1 MQMQTVP
8 TSLIGASLGEA
19 HKWVREQ
26 MVLSNP
32 GKPMADYT
40 LTNQDGKAV
49 SLSDLTKG
57 RTSHVTIVGAG
68 STVRKNPAHPAEIAG
83 FMEIPKPMHR
93 NRLSALTQ
101 DDITPALYNAM
112 VNEFGLFGATQTLS
126 ILLTRPVSP
135 SLHHTQKTTNLIRAR
150 KGESLLPLHRYLPAR
165 QEKKKQQNQERR
177 DRNRNS
183 RGRRTNPRPNP
194 TPAEATNAAVALGL
208 GATVPQAAARLGRAG
223 GLNLS
228 LDKTTQDIRREVD
241 RMLDNAEDAF
251 QGGEAGAL
259 VSVANRMSIKYENS
273 EEIFRNFAQ
282 NVLSPY
288 LITSTANTNA
298 LKYINE
304 YILPAM
310 RDIVGSSDKKR
321 RKLDT
326 QYRYIVNKLATDP
339 KDFYMG
345 TELALIAHP
354 GFLFP
359 RAGLALMPV
368 PENTRSMAFRA
379 FQQAGTPPTYDPNTG
394 FIATI
399 APSDR
404 SGVAYLNQNTF
415 QQINSETFAQ
425 GRNINRV
432 SQVIDSLIN
441 VIERYG
447 ETDSTGFNVLKRD
460 TQSMARMAG
469 NELYERI
476 AGMPA
481 FYFTD
486 LPGIRPIPTNWPQQL
501 ILAMMETLAKN
512 RDRIT
517 GLGGGPFDAEEF
529 LTPSGINLVTG
540 SRFGDFENYA
550 TWLAEYLRLRAVAA
564 ADANHVNSD
573 ASPPADEENPAAER
587 LFSSLAQMARANNID
602 ITTNTIAGAP
612 ITPLTPAG
620 ADSNAV
626 DDNNLPLLNAF
637 AGDPMALVMWGP
649 IAGGAQV
656 ARGAY
661 PSFADFLDNVVTQNL
676 NTAGSP
682 GPVNGA
688 QAKPGCTVNF
698 STLLISPEFEAFTN
712 IVSQDM
718 MQLEP
723 ITAQRTSASPSVYE
737 IMVDTVELSMRKYNY
752 NPSKDDIYFS
762 TILLYYSLREMGLDA
777 EVNSFMDRVAARV
790 QEARNASLNRF
801 RNDIAARY
809 GAPAPGGGAIN
820 LQDLNNYLAL
830 VYAYEA
836 FNDPTSDAF
845 RALTGV
851 RVNPA
856 PVVTD
861 TNVKNIRESLK
872 KSIQEFEEAL
882 KRTGKDTNAKEVVE
896 AMRNLVLPSLIS
908 QMNSDPKSIIT
919 YAGKLAEPS
928 AKLIEAVNDL
938 FGECE
943 AAVNE
948 HINALSMLAR
958 DMTGAPKRGATP
970 ADDVIESLTML
981 KGTTSKL
988 SLLDRTA
995 TAMDD
1000 MVKFLPDSTT
1010 TAEKAYITSMK
1021 DFMTIIGD
1029 NIQFNNERIEVLVKG
1044 INKNKTDFEVG
1055 PDDTQI
1061 RPFPILS
1068 TLLDELNEMRQVVAA
1083 LDTSVDVFDDYSTR
1097 DAEATVKYSNF
1108 ASSSTTD
1115 LGDTLSNTKRMLVD
1129 AYSVTLEAMEF
1140 HGLGRA
1146 DAKKVLLGHV
1156 SGKTNIPIM
1165 DQSNGTR
1172 QPNPFDSFVRGA
1184 NSNVLVQALHKS
1196 ADLEIVGL
1204 APGPKLKEFQ
1214 ALFEVAPRYGEVLL
1228 DFFSEI
1234 YDDVGFAKAPIFE
1247 AKRDRVIKAQVDA
1260 LYKKYQQRSK
1270 LGQAQ
1275 KLLKADTFALL
1286 KATGSGIKAT
1296 FSGLGTAT
1304 GATVG
1309 AFGGAAAAIAP
1320 SAMTAAAGLT
1330 MGAGQAIGGAAQA
1343 AGGIASTAGGAVL
1356 GTGAQLGGALA
1367 GTGAALGGAA
1377 LGTGA
1382 ALGGAALGTGLAAGG
1397 TALGTGAATGGAAI
1411 GAGSALAGEAIRAG
1425 GIAAG
1430 AAIGAGGEA
1439 LGAGIGRGGA
1449 ALGIGLEKAG
1459 AAIATGLLFSGEAIK
1474 AGALAG
1480 SAAAAAGIGKGITIL
1495 GFSSALA
1502 LNAASTTYMLMKTR
1516 RQVKEEARTSPQAV
1530 QAQIDLIEASRR
1542 NKEAKLI
1549 EKETDRRVAITRK
1562 EEQALQMEVNML
1574 DLGARRLRL
1583 LQIQA
1588 KAEANAAR
1596 SDAEAAEARRV
1607 EAELNVIEERLELEA
1622 QRYADEYDRERR
1634 AFEREQARLD
1644 REEARVLEQQGR
1656 EAARALRVQRMQ
1668 DLEVSLRALETDRKS
1683 FLSGANGETAAL
1695 KNKKPMKGEF
1705 AAVWAQYPGQKV
1717 SERLVAFD
1725 NDIAS
1730 VRNNLK
1736 KLKGGR

>member
-1 MQMQTVP
+1 
-8 TSLIGASLGEA
+8 
-19 HKWVREQ
+19 
-26 MVLSNP
+26 
-32 GKPMADYT
+32 MADYT
-40 LTNQDGKAV
+40 LKNQDGKAI

-57 RTSHVTIVGAG
+57 RASHVTIVGAG

-101 DDITPALYNAM
+101 EDITPALYNAM

-150 KGESLLPLHRYLPAR
+150 KGESLLPLHRYLPER
-165 QEKKKQQNQERR
+165 KQQRRQQNQERR

-251 QGGEAGAL
+251 RGGEAGAL

-310 RDIVGSSDKKR
+310 RNIVGSSDKKR

-460 TQSMARMAG
+460 TQSMARLAG

-476 AGMPA
+476 AGMPV

-512 RDRIT
+512 RERIT

-529 LTPSGINLVTG
+529 LTPSGINLSAG
-540 SRFGDFENYA
+540 SAFGDFDNYND
-550 TWLAEYLRLRAVAA
+550 WDAEFTRLQGFG
-564 ADANHVNSD
+564 
-573 ASPPADEENPAAER
+573 PADLDPGGAENAAAER
-587 LFSSLAQMARANNID
+587 LLTSLMTMARANATPLVID
-602 ITTNTIAGAP
+602 IFGVETAPIGLVGAAAIDVLVNEDAVAMAGTNNTPQGSLIVWNTPAPAGAP
-612 ITPLTPAG
+612 LPRPISPYRNFAEYLQNVITQ
-620 ADSNAV
+620 SVNA
-626 DDNNLPLLNAF
+626 
-637 AGDPMALVMWGP
+637 M
-649 IAGGAQV
+649 
-656 ARGAY
+656 
-661 PSFADFLDNVVTQNL
+661 
-676 NTAGSP
+676 
-682 GPVNGA
+682 GPVVGA
-688 QAKPGCTVNF
+688 NSTVGFTVPF
-698 STLLISPEFEAFTN
+698 STLILSPQFQNFVLNAAT
-712 IVSQDM
+712 DM
-718 MQLEP
+718 VQIEP
-723 ITAQRTSASPSVYE
+723 ITAQAREGDSPSVYE

-790 QEARNASLNRF
+790 EEARNASLNRF

-830 VYAYEA
+830 RYAYEA

-882 KRTGKDTNAKEVVE
+882 KRTGNDTNAKEVVE

-943 AAVNE
+943 AAVKE

-958 DMTGAPKRGATP
+958 DMTGAPTRGATP

-1029 NIQFNNERIEVLVKG
+1029 NIQFNNERIEDLVKG

-1055 PDDTQI
+1055 PDATQI

-1097 DAEATVKYSNF
+1097 DAEAAVKYSNF
-1108 ASSSTTD
+1108 ASSSTTG

-1146 DAKKVLLGHV
+1146 EAEAVLDGHV
-1156 SGKTNIPIM
+1156 SGKADIPIM
-1165 DQSNGTR
+1165 DQSTGVM

-1196 ADLEIVGL
+1196 TDLEIAAL

-1234 YDDVGFAKAPIFE
+1234 YDDVGFANAPIFI
-1247 AKRDRVIKAQVDA
+1247 AKRDRLIKAQVDA
-1260 LYKKYQQRSK
+1260 LYKKYQRRSK

-1309 AFGGAAAAIAP
+1309 AFGGAAV
-1320 SAMTAAAGLT
+1320 
-1330 MGAGQAIGGAAQA
+1330 GGATQAFPAVRDLTIAGTQAATGAALA
-1343 AGGIASTAGGAVL
+1343 AGGVIEAAGGAVL
-1356 GTGAQLGGALA
+1356 GSGQVLGQAMIGAGAGAGVAARDFLIGAGYAAGGFTKGTLKAAGGAA
-1367 GTGAALGGAA
+1367 AALGGFL
-1377 LGTGA
+1377 LGTGITIFGVA
-1382 ALGGAALGTGLAAGG
+1382 A
-1397 TALGTGAATGGAAI
+1397 
-1411 GAGSALAGEAIRAG
+1411 S
-1425 GIAAG
+1425 
-1430 AAIGAGGEA
+1430 
-1439 LGAGIGRGGA
+1439 
-1449 ALGIGLEKAG
+1449 LGI
-1459 AAIATGLLFSGEAIK
+1459 
-1474 AGALAG
+1474 
-1480 SAAAAAGIGKGITIL
+1480 SAAAAT
-1495 GFSSALA
+1495 AL
-1502 LNAASTTYMLMKTR
+1502 YFKKR
-1516 RQVKEEARTSPQAV
+1516 REIYKLIRDDPVFV
-1530 QAQIDLIEASRR
+1530 QNQIDMATA
-1542 NKEAKLI
+1542 KQQAKLS
-1549 EKETDRRVAITRK
+1549 EMNLAQSERERR
-1562 EEQALQMEVNML
+1562 ALKLEADL
-1574 DLGARRLRL
+1574 LSLGARRLRL
-1583 LQIQA
+1583 LQT
-1588 KAEANAAR
+1588 
-1596 SDAEAAEARRV
+1596 AAEAEQMKNEAAAASA
-1607 EAELNVIEERLELEA
+1607 EAELDLLETEIAAKALRMKEA
-1622 QRYADEYDRERR
+1622 QIIRSDEI
-1634 AFEREQARLD
+1634 EQARLD
-1644 REEARVLEQQGR
+1644 SEEAIMLGEQSRRFDAMERRVEIEELTTDLKNLEK
-1656 EAARALRVQRMQ
+1656 
-1668 DLEVSLRALETDRKS
+1668 DRRS
-1683 FLSGANGETAAL
+1683 FLSGLSSPTPEGAL
-1695 KNKKPMKGEF
+1695 KDRKQMKGEF
-1705 AAVWAQYPGQKV
+1705 ATRWASYQGQRV
-1717 SERLVAFD
+1717 SERFTEFE
-1725 NDIAS
+1725 NDIAQT
-1730 VRNNLK
+1730 RQRIKELK
-1736 KLKGGR
+1736 QRRR

>member
-1 MQMQTVP
+1 
-8 TSLIGASLGEA
+8 
-19 HKWVREQ
+19 
-26 MVLSNP
+26 
-32 GKPMADYT
+32 MADYT
-40 LTNQDGKAV
+40 LKNQDGKAI

-57 RTSHVTIVGAG
+57 RASHVTIVGAG

-83 FMEIPKPMHR
+83 FMEVPKPMHR
-93 NRLSALTQ
+93 SRLSALTQ

-150 KGESLLPLHRYLPAR
+150 KGESLLPLHRYLPQR
-165 QEKKKQQNQERR
+165 KQERKQQNQERR

-183 RGRRTNPRPNP
+183 RGRGGGRPRPNP

-208 GATVPQAAARLGRAG
+208 GATVPQSAARLGRAG

-251 QGGEAGAL
+251 RGGEAGAL

-310 RDIVGSSDKKR
+310 RNIVGSSDKKR
-321 RKLDT
+321 RKLDS

-394 FIATI
+394 FIATS

-460 TQSMARMAG
+460 TQSMARLAG

-476 AGMPA
+476 AGMPV

-512 RDRIT
+512 RERIT
-517 GLGGGPFDAEEF
+517 GLGGGPFNAEEF
-529 LTPSGINLVTG
+529 LTPSGINLSAG
-540 SRFGDFENYA
+540 SAFGDFDNFNAWDAEFTRLQGFGPADLDPGGAEN
-550 TWLAEYLRLRAVAA
+550 AA
-564 ADANHVNSD
+564 A
-573 ASPPADEENPAAER
+573 ET
-587 LFSSLAQMARANNID
+587 LLTSLMTMARANATPLVVDNFGVPTAPIGLVGAAAVAPLVNED
-602 ITTNTIAGAP
+602 PGAMAGTNNTPQGSLIVWNTPAPAGAP
-612 ITPLTPAG
+612 LPRPISPYRNFAEYLQNVITQ
-620 ADSNAV
+620 SVNA
-626 DDNNLPLLNAF
+626 
-637 AGDPMALVMWGP
+637 
-649 IAGGAQV
+649 Q
-656 ARGAY
+656 
-661 PSFADFLDNVVTQNL
+661 
-676 NTAGSP
+676 
-682 GPVNGA
+682 GPVVGA
-688 QAKPGCTVNF
+688 NSTVGFTVPF
-698 STLLISPEFEAFTN
+698 STLILSPQFQTFVVNAAT
-712 IVSQDM
+712 DM
-718 MQLEP
+718 VQIEP
-723 ITAQRTSASPSVYE
+723 ITAQSTSTSPSVYE

-790 QEARNASLNRF
+790 EQARNASMNRL
-801 RNDIAARY
+801 RNDLAERY

-830 VYAYEA
+830 RYAYEA

-845 RALTGV
+845 LALTGV

-861 TNVKNIRESLK
+861 KNVKNIRESLK

-882 KRTGKDTNAKEVVE
+882 KRTGNDTNAKEVVE

-928 AKLIEAVNDL
+928 AKLIEAVNNL

-943 AAVNE
+943 AAVKE

-958 DMTGAPKRGATP
+958 DMTGAPTRGATP

-988 SLLDRTA
+988 NLLDRTA

-1029 NIQFNNERIEVLVKG
+1029 NIQFNNERIEDLVKG
-1044 INKNKTDFEVG
+1044 INNNKADFEVG
-1055 PDDTQI
+1055 PNATQI
-1061 RPFPILS
+1061 RPYPILS

-1083 LDTSVDVFDDYSTR
+1083 IDTSVDVFDDYSTR
-1097 DAEATVKYSNF
+1097 DAEAPVKYSNF
-1108 ASSSTTD
+1108 ASSSTTA

-1129 AYSVTLEAMEF
+1129 AYSITLEAMVF

-1146 DAKKVLLGHV
+1146 DAEAVLDGHV
-1156 SGKTNIPIM
+1156 SGKADIPIM
-1165 DQSNGTR
+1165 DQSTGIMK
-1172 QPNPFDSFVRGA
+1172 PNPFDSFVRGA

-1196 ADLEIVGL
+1196 TDLEIVAL

-1234 YDDVGFAKAPIFE
+1234 YDDVGFANAPIFN
-1247 AKRDRVIKAQVDA
+1247 AKRDRLIKAQVDA
-1260 LYKKYQQRSK
+1260 LYKKYQRRSK

-1309 AFGGAAAAIAP
+1309 AFGGAAAAITP

-1356 GTGAQLGGALA
+1356 GS
-1367 GTGAALGGAA
+1367 GAALGGTLLGTGVGLGKGGYKAIKGGLIA
-1377 LGTGA
+1377 LGT
-1382 ALGGAALGTGLAAGG
+1382 ALSD
-1397 TALGTGAATGGAAI
+1397 AAI
-1411 GAGSALAGEAIRAG
+1411 
-1425 GIAAG
+1425 
-1430 AAIGAGGEA
+1430 
-1439 LGAGIGRGGA
+1439 
-1449 ALGIGLEKAG
+1449 
-1459 AAIATGLLFSGEAIK
+1459 
-1474 AGALAG
+1474 
-1480 SAAAAAGIGKGITIL
+1480 
-1495 GFSSALA
+1495 
-1502 LNAASTTYMLMKTR
+1502 NAASIAGSLGISAVAATDLYFRKR
-1516 RQVKEEARTSPQAV
+1516 RALKEKVLNDPDFGQNAIDIAV
-1530 QAQIDLIEASRR
+1530 AKQQ
-1542 NKEAKLI
+1542 AKLDKLNLAQS
-1549 EKETDRRVAITRK
+1549 ERERRG
-1562 EEQALQMEVNML
+1562 LQLEADL
-1574 DLGARRLRL
+1574 LFLGARRMKL
-1583 LQIQA
+1583 IQQ
-1588 KAEANAAR
+1588 
-1596 SDAEAAEARRV
+1596 AAEAEQRANEAALAAA
-1607 EAELNVIEERLELEA
+1607 EAELTNTEVEIAQLALTMQAEGMLREEEA
-1622 QRYADEYDRERR
+1622 AQR
-1634 AFEREQARLD
+1634 AFEREQGRLD
-1644 REEARVLEQQGR
+1644 REEERVMAEQERQ
-1656 EAARALRVQRMQ
+1656 AAR
-1668 DLEVSLRALETDRKS
+1668 SLRADTVADLQIDLKALNRKKIS
-1683 FLSGANGETAAL
+1683 FENDHFGKNLKQTLTPEMRRKYGGGTRQTAANRL
-1695 KNKKPMKGEF
+1695 QELENEIATKKQEI
-1705 AAVWAQYPGQKV
+1705 
-1717 SERLVAFD
+1717 R
-1725 NDIAS
+1725 
-1730 VRNNLK
+1730 
-1736 KLKGGR
+1736 KLQGRP

>member
-1 MQMQTVP
+1 MQMQIVP
-8 TSLIGASLGEA
+8 SSLIGASLGEA

-26 MVLSNP
+26 MVFSNP

-40 LTNQDGKAV
+40 LKNQDGKAI

-57 RTSHVTIVGAG
+57 RASHVTIVGAG
-68 STVRKNPAHPAEIAG
+68 STTRKNPASPGELAG

-93 NRLSALTQ
+93 NRLTALTQ

-112 VNEFGLFGATQTLS
+112 VNEYGLFGATQTLS

-150 KGESLLPLHRYLPAR
+150 KGESLLPLHRYLPQR
-165 QEKKKQQNQERR
+165 KQERKQQNKERR

-183 RGRRTNPRPNP
+183 RGRGGGGGRPRPNP
-194 TPAEATNAAVALGL
+194 TPGEATNAAVALGL
-208 GATVPQAAARLGRAG
+208 GATVPQAAARMGRAG

-241 RMLDNAEDAF
+241 RMLDSAEDAF
-251 QGGEAGAL
+251 QAGEAGAL

-310 RDIVGSSDKKR
+310 RNIVGNSDKKR
-321 RKLDT
+321 RKLDS

-368 PENTRSMAFRA
+368 PENTRDMAFRA

-394 FIATI
+394 FIATVG
-399 APSDR
+399 PSDR
-404 SGVAYLNQNTF
+404 VGVAYLNQNTF
-415 QQINSETFAQ
+415 EQINSETFAQ

-517 GLGGGPFDAEEF
+517 GLGGGPFDANEF
-529 LTPSGINLVTG
+529 LTPSGINLSAG
-540 SRFGDFENYA
+540 SAFGDFDNFNAWDAEFTRLQGFAPADLDPGGAEN
-550 TWLAEYLRLRAVAA
+550 AA
-564 ADANHVNSD
+564 A
-573 ASPPADEENPAAER
+573 ET
-587 LFSSLAQMARANNID
+587 LLTSLMTMARANATPLVID
-602 ITTNTIAGAP
+602 IFGVETAPIGLAGAAAVDALVNEDAVAMGTTNNTPAGSLIVWNTPAPAGAP
-612 ITPLTPAG
+612 VPRPISPYRNFAEYLQNVITQSVNALAPVVG
-620 ADSNAV
+620 ANS
-626 DDNNLPLLNAF
+626 
-637 AGDPMALVMWGP
+637 
-649 IAGGAQV
+649 
-656 ARGAY
+656 
-661 PSFADFLDNVVTQNL
+661 
-676 NTAGSP
+676 
-682 GPVNGA
+682 
-688 QAKPGCTVNF
+688 TVGFTVPF
-698 STLLISPEFEAFTN
+698 STLILSPQFQAFVLNAAT
-712 IVSQDM
+712 DM
-718 MQLEP
+718 VQIEP

-737 IMVDTVELSMRKYNY
+737 IMVDSVELSMRKYNY

-777 EVNSFMDRVAARV
+777 EVTGFMDRLVARV
-790 QEARNASLNRF
+790 EEARNASLNRF

-861 TNVKNIRESLK
+861 ANVKNIRESLK

-896 AMRNLVLPSLIS
+896 AMRTLVLPSLIS
-908 QMNSDPKSIIT
+908 QMNSDPQSIIT

-943 AAVNE
+943 VAVKE
-948 HINALSMLAR
+948 HITALSKLAR
-958 DMTGAPKRGATP
+958 DMTGAAPRGATP

-981 KGTTSKL
+981 RGTSSKL
-988 SLLDRTA
+988 EVLDRTT

-1000 MVKFLPDSTT
+1000 MVKFLPKSVTR
-1010 TAEKAYITSMK
+1010 AEKAYINSMK
-1021 DFMTIIGD
+1021 DFMTIIAD
-1029 NIQFNNERIEVLVKG
+1029 DLQFNNERVEDLVKG
-1044 INKNKTDFEVG
+1044 INDNKADFSLG
-1055 PDDTQI
+1055 PNATAI
-1061 RPFPILS
+1061 RPYPILS
-1068 TLLDELNEMRQVVAA
+1068 TLLDELSEMRQVVDAI
-1083 LDTSVDVFDDYSTR
+1083 DTSIDVFDEYSTR
-1097 DAEATVKYSNF
+1097 DAEAAVKYSNF
-1108 ASSSTTD
+1108 SSSSVTV
-1115 LGDTLSNTKRMLVD
+1115 LGDTLSNSKNKLVD
-1129 AYSVTLEAMEF
+1129 AYALTLEAMDF
-1140 HGLGRA
+1140 HGLSRA
-1146 DAKKVLLGHV
+1146 TVEAKLDSFVG
-1156 SGKTNIPIM
+1156 GKADIPVM
-1165 DQSNGTR
+1165 DQSTGIMA
-1172 QPNPFDSFVRGA
+1172 PNPFDSFVRGA

-1196 ADLEIVGL
+1196 TDLEIVGL
-1204 APGPKLKEFQ
+1204 SPGAKLREFR
-1214 ALFEVAPRYGEVLL
+1214 ALFETPPRYGEALL
-1228 DFFSEI
+1228 DFFSDI
-1234 YDDVGFAKAPIFE
+1234 YDDIGFATGPTFN
-1247 AKRDRVIKAQVDA
+1247 AKVERLIQAQVDA
-1260 LYKKYQQRSK
+1260 LYKKYQRRSK

-1286 KATGSGIKAT
+1286 DATGRGVKAT
-1296 FSGLGTAT
+1296 FKGLGTAA
-1304 GATVG
+1304 GATFGV
-1309 AFGGAAAAIAP
+1309 AATAVPAAMSAAGGA
-1320 SAMTAAAGLT
+1320 TL
-1330 MGAGQAIGGAAQA
+1330 GAGRALGGAAQA
-1343 AGGIASTAGGAVL
+1343 AGGIAATAGGAVL
-1356 GTGAQLGGALA
+1356 GSGTALGGTLA

-1377 LGTGA
+1377 LGTGLTA
-1382 ALGGAALGTGLAAGG
+1382 GGAALGAGAATGGALLASGG
-1397 TALGTGAATGGAAI
+1397 TALGTGAALGGGLV
-1411 GAGSALAGEAIRAG
+1411 GAGTALAGEAIRAG

-1449 ALGIGLEKAG
+1449 ALGVGLEKAG
-1459 AAIATGLLFSGEAIK
+1459 AAIASGLLFSGEAIR

-1480 SAAAAAGIGKGITIL
+1480 SAAAAAGIGRGITIL

-1502 LNAASTTYMLMKTR
+1502 LNAASTAYMLMKTR

-1530 QAQIDLIEASRR
+1530 QAQIDLIEAARR

-1596 SDAEAAEARRV
+1596 SDAEAAEARRA

-1622 QRYADEYDRERR
+1622 QRYANEYDRERR

-1668 DLEVSLRALETDRKS
+1668 DLEVSLRALETDRRS
-1683 FLSGANGETAAL
+1683 FLSGANGESAAL

-1730 VRNNLK
+1730 VRSNLK

>member
-1 MQMQTVP
+1 MQMQIVP
-8 TSLIGASLGEA
+8 SSLIGASLGEA

-26 MVLSNP
+26 MVFSNP

-40 LTNQDGKAV
+40 LKNQDGKAI

-57 RTSHVTIVGAG
+57 RASHVTIVGAG
-68 STVRKNPAHPAEIAG
+68 STTRRNPASPGELAG

-93 NRLSALTQ
+93 NRLTALTQ

-112 VNEFGLFGATQTLS
+112 VNEYGLFGATQTLS

-150 KGESLLPLHRYLPAR
+150 KGESLLPLHRYLPQR
-165 QEKKKQQNQERR
+165 KQERKQQNKERR

-183 RGRRTNPRPNP
+183 RNRGGGGGRPKPNP
-194 TPAEATNAAVALGL
+194 TPGEATNAAVALGL
-208 GATVPQAAARLGRAG
+208 GATVPQAAARMGRAG

-251 QGGEAGAL
+251 QDGEAGAL

-310 RDIVGSSDKKR
+310 RNIVGNSDKKR

-368 PENTRSMAFRA
+368 PENTRDMAFRA

-394 FIATI
+394 FIATVG
-399 APSDR
+399 PSDR
-404 SGVAYLNQNTF
+404 VGVAYLNQNTF
-415 QQINSETFAQ
+415 EQINSETFAQ

-540 SRFGDFENYA
+540 TRFGDFENYA
-550 TWLAEYLRLRAVAA
+550 TWLAEYLRLRAVAL
-564 ADANHVNSD
+564 ANPDHVNSD

-602 ITTNTIAGAP
+602 ITTNTIAGVP

-620 ADSNAV
+620 VDSNAV
-626 DDNNLPLLNAF
+626 NANDLPLLTAF
-637 AGDPMALVMWGP
+637 AGNPMALVMWGP

-688 QAKPGCTVNF
+688 GLAEPGCTVNF
-698 STLLISPEFEAFTN
+698 STLLTSGEFEAFTN

-777 EVNSFMDRVAARV
+777 EVTGFMDRVVARV
-790 QEARNASLNRF
+790 EEARNASLNRF

-861 TNVKNIRESLK
+861 ANVKNIRESLK

-896 AMRNLVLPSLIS
+896 AMRTLVLPSLIS
-908 QMNSDPKSIIT
+908 QMNSDPQSIIT

-943 AAVNE
+943 VAVKE
-948 HINALSMLAR
+948 HITALSKLAR
-958 DMTGAPKRGATP
+958 DMTGAAPRGATP

-981 KGTTSKL
+981 RGTSSKL
-988 SLLDRTA
+988 EVLDRTT

-1000 MVKFLPDSTT
+1000 MVKFLP
-1010 TAEKAYITSMK
+1010 K
-1021 DFMTIIGD
+1021 
-1029 NIQFNNERIEVLVKG
+1029 
-1044 INKNKTDFEVG
+1044 
-1055 PDDTQI
+1055 
-1061 RPFPILS
+1061 
-1068 TLLDELNEMRQVVAA
+1068 
-1083 LDTSVDVFDDYSTR
+1083 
-1097 DAEATVKYSNF
+1097 
-1108 ASSSTTD
+1108 
-1115 LGDTLSNTKRMLVD
+1115 
-1129 AYSVTLEAMEF
+1129 SVT
-1140 HGLGRA
+1140 R
-1146 DAKKVLLGHV
+1146 
-1156 SGKTNIPIM
+1156 
-1165 DQSNGTR
+1165 
-1172 QPNPFDSFVRGA
+1172 
-1184 NSNVLVQALHKS
+1184 
-1196 ADLEIVGL
+1196 
-1204 APGPKLKEFQ
+1204 
-1214 ALFEVAPRYGEVLL
+1214 
-1228 DFFSEI
+1228 
-1234 YDDVGFAKAPIFE
+1234 
-1247 AKRDRVIKAQVDA
+1247 AKRP
-1260 LYKKYQQRSK
+1260 
-1270 LGQAQ
+1270 
-1275 KLLKADTFALL
+1275 T
-1286 KATGSGIKAT
+1286 
-1296 FSGLGTAT
+1296 
-1304 GATVG
+1304 
-1309 AFGGAAAAIAP
+1309 
-1320 SAMTAAAGLT
+1320 LT
-1330 MGAGQAIGGAAQA
+1330 Q
-1343 AGGIASTAGGAVL
+1343 
-1356 GTGAQLGGALA
+1356 
-1367 GTGAALGGAA
+1367 
-1377 LGTGA
+1377 
-1382 ALGGAALGTGLAAGG
+1382 
-1397 TALGTGAATGGAAI
+1397 
-1411 GAGSALAGEAIRAG
+1411 
-1425 GIAAG
+1425 
-1430 AAIGAGGEA
+1430 
-1439 LGAGIGRGGA
+1439 
-1449 ALGIGLEKAG
+1449 
-1459 AAIATGLLFSGEAIK
+1459 
-1474 AGALAG
+1474 
-1480 SAAAAAGIGKGITIL
+1480 
-1495 GFSSALA
+1495 
-1502 LNAASTTYMLMKTR
+1502 
-1516 RQVKEEARTSPQAV
+1516 
-1530 QAQIDLIEASRR
+1530 
-1542 NKEAKLI
+1542 
-1549 EKETDRRVAITRK
+1549 
-1562 EEQALQMEVNML
+1562 
-1574 DLGARRLRL
+1574 
-1583 LQIQA
+1583 
-1588 KAEANAAR
+1588 
-1596 SDAEAAEARRV
+1596 
-1607 EAELNVIEERLELEA
+1607 
-1622 QRYADEYDRERR
+1622 
-1634 AFEREQARLD
+1634 
-1644 REEARVLEQQGR
+1644 
-1656 EAARALRVQRMQ
+1656 
-1668 DLEVSLRALETDRKS
+1668 
-1683 FLSGANGETAAL
+1683 
-1695 KNKKPMKGEF
+1695 
-1705 AAVWAQYPGQKV
+1705 
-1717 SERLVAFD
+1717 
-1725 NDIAS
+1725 
-1730 VRNNLK
+1730 
-1736 KLKGGR
+1736 